1 MREHWSSGLHDIR
14 STLAHPSYFAMP
26 DNDTGFVTHDV
37 HRDEIEQTMQPGSRT
52 N

>member
-1 MREHWSSGLHDIR
+1 
-14 STLAHPSYFAMP
+14 MP